1 MGGEAGVE
9 KMEVI
14 EYDPKVRVMKKWSK
28 KEEGNTGRNQIGE
41 ESTVIIE
48 LFGGNRTMKV
58 FLLPF
63 SRGKK

>member
-1 MGGEAGVE
+1 VE
-9 KMEVI
+9 KVEVM
-14 EYDPKVRVMKKWSK
+14 EYDPKGRVMKKWGR
-28 KEEGNTGRNQIGE
+28 KEEGQTGRSQIGE

-48 LFGGNRTMKV
+48 LSGGNKTTKV